1 MWLFFEFGN
10 DCYYKKTFKNSCV
23 GSFFSAICYTTY
35 DTSIVKRSALM
46 EKKKETI
53 TIYDVARVAGVSM
66 ATVSRVVNG
75 NSNVKPATR
84 KKVLS
89 VIEELGYRPNAVAR
103 GLASKK
109 TKTVG
114 VVIPD
119 ISNAFYSEVTRGIE
133 DIATMY
139 RYNIILCNSDLQ
151 QERETQLI
159 ETLLEKQ
166 VDGLLFLGGNVREE
180 HRRIYDHT
188 NVPVVLVAT
197 KVDDN
202 ELPAV
207 GIDQQAAAYDATVRF
222 IEAGHKSIALIGGPL
237 TDMVKGYPRYLGYR
251 QALEEHKIEFD
262 ERLIRIGDYRYE
274 SGYQAM
280 ITLLGLSEVPTSVV
294 VLSDEMAVGAIHAI
308 LDNGKKVPDDIEVI
322 GYNNIP
328 IASQVRPLLST
339 VDVPMYDLGAV
350 AMRLLTKYMHGEE
363 VQTGQVTL
371 PHGLK
376 LRNTTVPLTSTE
388 GVST

>member
-1 MWLFFEFGN
+1 M
-10 DCYYKKTFKNSCV
+10 D
-23 GSFFSAICYTTY
+23 
-35 DTSIVKRSALM
+35 
-46 EKKKETI
+46 KKKETI

-89 VIEELGYRPNAVAR
+89 VIEQLGYRPNAVAR

-180 HRRIYDHT
+180 HLRIYEHT

-197 KVDDN
+197 KVEDN
-202 ELPAV
+202 ALPAV
-207 GIDQQAAAYDATVRF
+207 GIDQQEAAYDATVHF
-222 IEAGHKSIALIGGPL
+222 IQGGHKKIALIGGPL
-237 TDMVKGYPRYLGYR
+237 TDLVKGYPRYIGYK
-251 QALEEHKIEFD
+251 QALEEHHIEFD
-262 ERLIRIGDYRYE
+262 EHLIRIGDYRYD

-280 ITLLGLSEVPTSVV
+280 STLLSLTDVPTSVV

-308 LDNGKKVPDDIEVI
+308 LDNGKKIPEDIEVI

-371 PHGLK
+371 PHSLK
-376 LRNTTVPLTSTE
+376 LRNSTRPLGSTE
-388 GVST
+388 GEQS

>member
-1 MWLFFEFGN
+1 M
-10 DCYYKKTFKNSCV
+10 D
-23 GSFFSAICYTTY
+23 
-35 DTSIVKRSALM
+35 
-46 EKKKETI
+46 KKKETI

-84 KKVLS
+84 KKVMG
-89 VIEELGYRPNAVAR
+89 VIEQLGYRPNAVAR

-197 KVDDN
+197 KVEDN
-202 ELPAV
+202 ALPAV
-207 GIDQQAAAYDATVRF
+207 GIDQQQAAYDATVHF
-222 IEAGHKSIALIGGPL
+222 IEKGHKKIALIGGLL

-251 QALEEHKIEFD
+251 QALEEHQIDFD
-262 ERLIRIGDYRYE
+262 ERLIRIGDYRYD

-280 ITLLGLSEVPTSVV
+280 TTLLGLTEFPESVV
-294 VLSDEMAVGAIHAI
+294 VLSDEMAVGAIHAV
-308 LDNGKKVPDDIEVI
+308 LDSGRKVPEDIEVI

-363 VQTGQVTL
+363 VQSGQVNL
-371 PHGLK
+371 AHSIK
-376 LRNTTVPLTSTE
+376 LRNSTLPLVTAE
-388 GVST
+388 GEV